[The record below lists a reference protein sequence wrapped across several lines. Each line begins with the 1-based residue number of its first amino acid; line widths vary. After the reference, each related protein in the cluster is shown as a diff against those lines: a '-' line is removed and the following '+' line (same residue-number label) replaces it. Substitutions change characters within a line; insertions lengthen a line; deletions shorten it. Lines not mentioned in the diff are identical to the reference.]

1 MRRLEELSDSLNG
14 LRQRAKV
21 AEDER
26 DRLEGPKEVLCPSN
40 TAAAIGRMYLIRLP
54 RTDMTYVSFK

>member
-1 MRRLEELSDSLNG
+1 MCRLEELSESLNG

-26 DRLEGPKEVLCPSN
+26 DRLEGPKEVTCGSGSAAVLTLCHATHLCN
-40 TAAAIGRMYLIRLP
+40 NRI
-54 RTDMTYVSFK
+54 